1 MEQHYVSTDF
11 GVFKMVAGKKG
22 LQRLNLVTN
31 EDQIPK
37 DSLDKTPTNPYIIKA
52 QSQLLDYFAGKR
64 ETFDVALDFTG
75 ATEFYQNV
83 WHQLLKIP
91 YGRTTS
97 YQYIAERLGDKNA
110 IRAVGQANGRN
121 PIAIIVPCHRVIAKS
136 GDLQGYFY
144 GLDFKRKLLALE
156 NPKSFGEQGAL
167 F

>member
-1 MEQHYVSTDF
+1 MEQHYLKTTFGIFKIVVSTT
-11 GVFKMVAGKKG
+11 GI
-22 LQRLNLVTN
+22 QRLNLVQEEQHLSN
-31 EDQIPK
+31 GE
-37 DSLDKTPTNPYIIKA
+37 LDKTISNPLILSA
-52 QSQLLDYFAGKR
+52 QKQLKEYFAGKR
-64 ETFDVALDFTG
+64 QTFDLKLDFTG
-75 ATEFYQNV
+75 ATTFHQAC
-83 WHQLLKIP
+83 WKQLLKIP

-110 IRAVGQANGRN
+110 IRAVGQANRRN

-144 GLDFKRKLLALE
+144 GLGFKRKLLALE